1 MEEFIIEGGRPLEGT
16 LVPSGNKNAAL
27 PMLAAALLTDQ
38 KVVLRNVPRIEDIR
52 TMVQII
58 SALGVDVDE
67 TGDHELTIRA
77 KNLHTTELD
86 PELCR
91 RIRAS
96 ILLAGPLLARCG
108 RVKLPPPGG
117 DVIGRRRVDTHLMAL
132 KALGAEITVGYGY
145 DIMKSGKLE
154 GREIFLDEASVT
166 GTENAL
172 MAACMAKG
180 TTVIKNAASE
190 PHVQDLARFLSKLGA
205 KISNI
210 GTNTLIVEGTDQLV
224 GGKHDIASDHIEVGS
239 FIGAAA
245 VTNGEILIKNAVPQ
259 HLPMI
264 LLAFEKLGIA
274 VEIRGEDVFVP
285 RNQSL
290 RIVADARGVM
300 PRIDDSPWPGFPADL
315 MSIATVVATQC
326 EGTILMFEKMYE
338 SRMFFVD
345 KLFYMGA
352 QIVLCDPH
360 RAIVIGPTKLH
371 GETLTSPDIRAGMAM
386 LIAALCAEGQSSIKN
401 IGQID
406 RGYERID
413 EKLQTLGARI
423 QRVDHYPK

>member
-1 MEEFIIEGGRPLEGT
+1 MEGT

-132 KALGAEITVGYGY
+132 KALGAEITIGYGY

-224 GGKHDIASDHIEVGS
+224 GGEHDIASDHIEVGS

>member
-1 MEEFIIEGGRPLEGT
+1 MQEFIIEGGRPLEGT

-38 KVVLRNVPRIEDIR
+38 KVILRNVPQIEDIR

-67 TGDHELTIRA
+67 TGDHELIIRA
-77 KNLHTTELD
+77 KNLRTTDLD

-108 RVKLPPPGG
+108 RIRLPPPGG

-132 KALGAEITVGYGY
+132 KALGAEIAMGYGY
-145 DIMKSGKLE
+145 DIMKSDKLE
-154 GREIFLDEASVT
+154 GQEIFLDEASVT

-172 MAACMAKG
+172 MAACTAKG

-210 GTNTLIVEGTDQLV
+210 GTNTLIVEGIDQLA
-224 GGKHDIASDHIEVGS
+224 GGEYDIASDHIEVGS

-285 RNQSL
+285 RNQGL
-290 RIVADARGVM
+290 KIVTDAHGVM

-360 RAIVIGPTKLH
+360 RAIVMGPTKLH

-386 LIAALCAEGQSSIKN
+386 LIAALCAEGQSCIKN

-413 EKLQTLGARI
+413 EKLQTLGATIR
-423 QRVDHYPK
+423 RVDR

>member
-1 MEEFIIEGGRPLEGT
+1 MDEFVIEGGYPLEGT

-27 PMLAAALLTDQ
+27 PMLAATLLTDE
-38 KVVLRNVPRIEDIR
+38 KVVLRNVPRIDDIR

-58 SALGVDVDE
+58 SALGVEIDE
-67 TGDHELTIRA
+67 TGAHEVTIQA
-77 KNLHTTELD
+77 KNIRTTDLD

-96 ILLAGPLLARCG
+96 ILLSGPLLARCG
-108 RVKLPPPGG
+108 RVRLPPPGG

-132 KALGAEITVGYGY
+132 GALGAEIEIGHGY
-145 DIMKSGKLE
+145 DMRSSGLK

-172 MAACMAKG
+172 MAACTAKG
-180 TTVIKNAASE
+180 TTIIKNAASE
-190 PHVQDLARFLSKLGA
+190 PHVQDVARFLNRLGA

-210 GTNTLIVEGTDQLV
+210 GTNTLIVEGVEHLL
-224 GGKHDIASDHIEVGS
+224 GGEYEIAADHIEVSS

-285 RNQSL
+285 REQSL
-290 RIVADARGVM
+290 KIVTDAHGVM
-300 PRIDDSPWPGFPADL
+300 PRIDDAPWPGFPADL

-326 EGTILMFEKMYE
+326 QGTILMFEKMYE

-360 RAIVIGPTKLH
+360 RAIVIGPTRLH

-386 LIAALCAEGQSSIKN
+386 LIAALCAEGQSTIKN

-413 EKLQTLGARI
+413 EKLQALGARI
-423 QRVDHYPK
+423 LRAGH